1 MYQTTAA
8 PNTLPPQQP
17 VAPAQPAPFDVDV
30 PAAVEATPLGLPPQQ
45 PVAPA
50 APQTQVPTMDLDEI
64 RRLLMSNEAA

>member
-1 MYQTTAA
+1 
-8 PNTLPPQQP
+8 LPPQQPVYQQP

-30 PAAVEATPLGLPPQQ
+30 PAAVEATPPQPQQPVYQQ